1 LRAVTRKLL
10 LFPLAVVLFLSACAP
25 PGTPSLPIQANQQWF
40 TSTVDAFLDAGLSA
54 NISLDQNG
62 LPFLTYLSLNQK
74 LPAGQVAPA
83 RSLTL
88 PLIPAVMTASLSQ
101 DGIWNHG
108 SVIATENQTKPL
120 KLTTEDLVASTLDA
134 KGNEDVAFTIQ
145 GELEYSSA
153 SAGGTFGS
161 EPEKVT
167 SVSNPLG
174 LSIAATSDGTPYVAW
189 LEGSQVMVA
198 TKSGKNWAVE
208 KVATLAGSAKAPQR
222 TALASD
228 GDVVWLAYS
237 DPSGQGPMI
246 AEVTKGKAGPT
257 ANGQPIDAGAGGDG
271 ISLAAV
277 KGTLYSSYY
286 TNDAEVLVATS
297 QGGSGWATRSV
308 ANTGSGPNVG
318 WSASVAVTDKGT
330 QYVSW
335 YDAKQDDTHLASA
348 TSGSFKELDISGTHD
363 GESPMTAVTSDG
375 SEVFVAFYD
384 KVNKDLVV
392 GNYVVNG
399 TPQFA
404 LAPVPSAGAPTSTP
418 SAPSATCSPTGTAV
432 SVVAPIGASG
442 SGFEEKCYAAP
453 AGQAFTIDFDNRDAG
468 VPHNVEVFDTQGG
481 SRLFGATSATD
492 TITGVA
498 TTTYKV
504 SPQKPGNYFFQCDI
518 HPTTMFGT
526 FVVK

>member
-1 LRAVTRKLL
+1 LRAVTRKLW

-40 TSTVDAFLDAGLSA
+40 TSTVDAYLDAGLRA

-62 LPFLTYLSLNQK
+62 LPFLTYLSLDQK

-83 RSLTL
+83 RSLTM
-88 PLIPAVMTASLSQ
+88 PLVPAVMTASLSQ

-108 SVIATENQTKPL
+108 SVIATENQSKPL
-120 KLTTEDLVASTLDA
+120 KLTTEDLVASTIDS
-134 KGNEDVAFTIQ
+134 KGSEHAAFTIQ
-145 GELEYSSA
+145 GELQYSSA
-153 SAGGTFGS
+153 SAGSTFGS

-167 SVSNPLG
+167 SVSNPVG
-174 LSIAATSDGTPYVAW
+174 LSIAAASDGTPWIAW
-189 LEGSQVMVA
+189 LEGSQVMA
-198 TKSGKNWAVE
+198 ASKFGKKWSVQ
-208 KVATLAGSAKAPQR
+208 KVATLAAQAKPPQR

-237 DPSGQGPMI
+237 DLSGQGPMV
-246 AEVTKGKAGPT
+246 AEVSNNKARPVAG
-257 ANGQPIDAGAGGDG
+257 AQPVDSGAGGDG

-277 KGTLYSSYY
+277 KGTLYSAYY
-286 TNDAEVLVATS
+286 SNDGEVKVATS
-297 QGGSGWATRSV
+297 SGGAGWSATSV
-308 ANTGSGPNVG
+308 AMTGTSPNAG

-330 QYVSW
+330 QYVAW

-348 TSGSFKELDISGTHD
+348 TSGSFKELTINGTQS
-363 GESPMTAVTSDG
+363 GESPEAAVTSDG
-375 SEVFVAFYD
+375 SEVFVAYYD

-392 GNYVVNG
+392 GNYVVSS

-404 LAPVPSAGAPTSTP
+404 LAPRPSVGAPTTSPST
-418 SAPSATCSPTGTAV
+418 PSATCSPTGTTVA
-432 SVVAPIGASG
+432 VVAPTGASG
-442 SGFEEKCYAAP
+442 TGFEEKCYAGP
-453 AGQAFTIDFDNRDAG
+453 AGKAFDINFDNKDSGIA
-468 VPHNVEVFDTQGG
+468 HNFAVYDNQGG
-481 SRLFGATSATD
+481 SLLFGATSATD
-492 TITGVA
+492 TVTGPG

-504 SPQKPGNYFFQCDI
+504 SPQKPGSYFFQCDV